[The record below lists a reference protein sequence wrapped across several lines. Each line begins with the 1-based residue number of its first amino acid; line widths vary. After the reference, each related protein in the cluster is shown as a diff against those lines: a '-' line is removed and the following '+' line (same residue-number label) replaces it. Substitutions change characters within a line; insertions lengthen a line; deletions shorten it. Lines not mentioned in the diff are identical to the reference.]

1 MGTVIR
7 YEAGLILLSLST
19 GAWLM
24 MIYDTLRVFRLAI
37 PHRPWAIGMEDFFY
51 WIGAS
56 LCTFSLLYEQNGGK
70 LRAYVIGSV
79 FAGMILYDRIV
90 SRFLFKVLKK
100 MGNALTIIKRRKK
113 REQSPETLSEKKGG

>member
-37 PHRPWAIGMEDFFY
+37 PHRPWAIGMEDFFLLD
-51 WIGAS
+51 WSIS
-56 LCTFSLLYEQNGGK
+56 LYLFSS
-70 LRAYVIGSV
+70 LR
-79 FAGMILYDRIV
+79 
-90 SRFLFKVLKK
+90 
-100 MGNALTIIKRRKK
+100 TEW
-113 REQSPETLSEKKGG
+113 REAEGVCNRLGIRGDDPLRPDCQQISL